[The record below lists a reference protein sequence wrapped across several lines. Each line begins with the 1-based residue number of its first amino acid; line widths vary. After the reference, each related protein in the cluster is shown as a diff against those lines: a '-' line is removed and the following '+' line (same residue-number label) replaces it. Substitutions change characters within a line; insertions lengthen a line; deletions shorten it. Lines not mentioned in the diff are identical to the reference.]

1 MKRVGFDIGSTTI
14 KCIVIDEKENIIFKK
29 YERHYS
35 EIRSAILKIIND
47 LLLKLLHHNLLEIY

>member
-14 KCIVIDEKENIIFKK
+14 KCVVIDEKENIIFKR

-35 EIRSAILKIIND
+35 EIRSAI
-47 LLLKLLHHNLLEIY
+47 